1 MWSDAPSKQLTPRIL
16 GATAGGEFRM
26 VQAASS
32 IFTNRTSGNSGY
44 SVTSS
49 RLLQNCDG
57 QLNK

>member
-1 MWSDAPSKQLTPRIL
+1 
-16 GATAGGEFRM
+16 M